1 MSMRPSKGFTLVELM
16 VTVAVVAILSAI
28 AYPSFQGTLRSNRLA
43 AGHNELLGLV
53 NLARSE
59 AIRNSRGGGVCGSS
73 DGNTCDGAWGVGMMA
88 FSDIDHNGLYGTGD
102 TVLRF
107 NKINSGLVVQGPTA
121 PIAFDGRG
129 RRKLAA
135 DQVLVMR
142 PDKCGTQSLLRTVT
156 INASGQISAVKG
168 ACP

>member
-53 NLARSE
+53 NLAR
-59 AIRNSRGGGVCGSS
+59 
-73 DGNTCDGAWGVGMMA
+73 NTCDGAWGVGMMA

-107 NKINSGLVVQGPTA
+107 NKISSGLVVQGPTA

>member
-16 VTVAVVAILSAI
+16 VTVAVVAILTAI
-28 AYPSFQGTLRSNRLA
+28 AYPSFQSTIRSNRVA

-59 AIRNSRGGGVCGSS
+59 AVRNNHGGGVCGSTS
-73 DGNTCDGAWGVGMMA
+73 GNSCDGNWGGGMMA
-88 FSDIDHNGLYGTGD
+88 FADTDKSGTFTSGE

-107 NKINSGLVVQGPTA
+107 NKIGNGLVIQGPA
-121 PIAFDGRG
+121 AVIAFDARG
-129 RRKLAA
+129 RRRAGA
-135 DQVLVMR
+135 DQSVVMR
-142 PDKCGTQSLLRTVT
+142 PDKCGSQQLLRTLTV
-156 INASGQISAVKG
+156 NASGQISSAKG

>member
-1 MSMRPSKGFTLVELM
+1 MYSRPSKGFTLVELM

-28 AYPSFQGTLRSNRLA
+28 AYPSFQGTIRSNRVA

-59 AIRNSRGGGVCGSS
+59 AVRNNLGGGVCGSTS
-73 DGNTCDGAWGVGMMA
+73 GNDCDGNWSGGMMA
-88 FSDIDHNGLYGTGD
+88 FADTNRSGTFNLGE

-107 NKINSGLVVQGPTA
+107 NKVSSGLVIQGPA
-121 PIAFDGRG
+121 AEIAFDSRG
-129 RRKLAA
+129 RRRAGA
-135 DQVLVMR
+135 DQSVVMR
-142 PDKCGTQSLLRTVT
+142 PETCGSQPLLRTLT
-156 INASGQISAVKG
+156 INASGQISSAKG